1 MSKGIHVSSW
11 LIDLRKVPVMF
22 EFNFS
27 ILLFTNYQKSKSF
40 PVFQCHSIPSHMSH
54 TITAL
59 QRAGHSRGRI
69 LFQKIYVH
77 ICMYS
82 LIASGQDWV
91 PIRKPSSRKPTT
103 TFDSQEETAR
113 DAEDPGSVPGPA
125 VDGSGSMAVDT
136 PADKAVGR
144 EPVAYKHL

>member
-1 MSKGIHVSSW
+1 MSHVSVSFHPKPHVTHNDSFAKSW
-11 LIDLRKVPVMF
+11 PFQRPYLI
-22 EFNFS
+22 
-27 ILLFTNYQKSKSF
+27 SKD
-40 PVFQCHSIPSHMSH
+40 
-54 TITAL
+54 
-59 QRAGHSRGRI
+59 
-69 LFQKIYVH
+69 IYVH
-77 ICMYS
+77 ICIYMYMYS

-144 EPVAYKHL
+144 EPCAYKHL